1 MKALVKKGLTPKQAV
16 DFAYKKFPVMQ
27 TMHDEIYGQLG
38 NEMVRGYGGDLPH
51 EAIADAL
58 ALSWTG
64 DGLTLSDRTTAGSK
78 IVKGFVRST
87 IEQEIRR
94 GTNYKKLALK
104 LFNGYKQGG
113 LIPEQDIPKFMSKL
127 IRASVGPGYNQ
138 KAFDRDFSK
147 VEKQVAKLN
156 TPGMRAAYT
165 ALLGA
170 IEARNDQKLNKAIY
184 GATHERTRYFAER
197 IARTEMARAYNDG
210 AMAKY
215 REDDDIEAVQ
225 WKLSSAHPCYDI
237 CDLYANADLY
247 GLGKGVFPKD
257 KVPMLPAHP
266 NCMCHLKPVVVSQST
281 KRLPHERFEQGARE
295 YISTASKA
303 HRERLFGKHGSKL
316 VESGSPVL
324 NHLRNYNAEKL
335 KTRLTLPVIK
345 ELDRVTVSGN
355 TYVVDGKHVFIDHTA
370 EERMIAEVLA
380 RHLKA
385 EVHLIPRV
393 SHPPNVRTPDYL
405 INGDGYDLKTP
416 LGSGKNTVFDIIKH
430 GKGQANNFIVNID
443 KTPLSRKD
451 VLKQIDR
458 VFTNTRTDFVHKV
471 VVIENGKVITIKRRT

>member
-16 DFAYKKFPVMQ
+16 NFAYKQFPVMQ

-87 IEQEIRR
+87 IEQEIRK

-127 IRASVGPGYNQ
+127 IHASVGPGYNQ
-138 KAFDRDFSK
+138 KEFDRDFSK
-147 VEKQVAKLN
+147 VQKQVAKLN

-184 GATHERTRYFAER
+184 GATQERTRYFAER

-215 REDDDIEAVQ
+215 MEDDDIEAVQ

-247 GLGKGVFPKD
+247 GLGKGIFPKD

-316 VESGSPVL
+316 VESGSPIV
-324 NHLRNYNAEKL
+324 NHLRNYNAEKS
-335 KTRLTLPVIK
+335 KTRLTLPVVK
-345 ELDRVTVSGN
+345 ELDRITVSGN
-355 TYVVDGKHVFIDHTA
+355 TYVVDDKHVRLDHTE
-370 EERMIAEVLA
+370 EERTIAKVLA
-380 RHLKA
+380 NYLGKDVELA
-385 EVHLIPRV
+385 PRV
-393 SHPPNVRTPDYL
+393 LMPQNVRTPDY
-405 INGDGYDLKTP
+405 IVDGTPYELKTP
-416 LGSGKNTVFDIIKH
+416 TGTGPNTVFDMIKH
-430 GKGQANNFIVNID
+430 GKGQASHFVINID
-443 KTPLSRKD
+443 KTQLSKNE
-451 VLKQIDR
+451 VLAQIER
-458 VFTNTRTDFVHKV
+458 VFNNKRTEFVKT
-471 VVIENGKVITIKRRT
+471 VITIKHGEVINRRKK

>member
-16 DFAYKKFPVMQ
+16 DFAYKQFPVMQ

-87 IEQEIRR
+87 IEQEIRK

-113 LIPEQDIPKFMSKL
+113 LIPEQDIPKFMSRL
-127 IRASVGPGYNQ
+127 IHASVGPGYNQ

-184 GATHERTRYFAER
+184 GATQERTRYFAER

-215 REDDDIEAVQ
+215 MDDDDIEAVQ

-247 GLGKGVFPKD
+247 GLGKGIFPKD

-303 HRERLFGKHGSKL
+303 HRERLFGKFGSKL
-316 VESGSPVL
+316 VEAGSPL
-324 NHLRNYNAEKL
+324 TNHLRNYNGQHMVSRLELPYNKPIEIAGRKANIWVDKDGAILLTNIHNLNTKYSPRPVGGKPNGVEL
-335 KTRLTLPVIK
+335 YGSAGSNGTRQANILIRDNQGNALISLHYGPHSNPKRHQYGKEIDGVLT
-345 ELDRVTVSGN
+345 G
-355 TYVVDGKHVFIDHTA
+355 YHKHVWRLDDKEVTQEDAI
-370 EERMIAEVLA
+370 EMSEAEV
-380 RHLKA
+380 
-385 EVHLIPRV
+385 
-393 SHPPNVRTPDYL
+393 SYL
-405 INGDGYDLKTP
+405 R
-416 LGSGKNTVFDIIKH
+416 GSKK
-430 GKGQANNFIVNID
+430 
-443 KTPLSRKD
+443 
-451 VLKQIDR
+451 
-458 VFTNTRTDFVHKV
+458 
-471 VVIENGKVITIKRRT
+471 